1 MKDDGD
7 VIKDLLIYN
16 FFPLRFYAV
25 TSRRYNTL
33 SYCSNGVKRTVKHQ
47 QQHQQQQQ
55 QFVCNDKPTSQLT
68 AHMLQHQDNGDV
80 TAAAAGRQYF
90 VLDPEQQ

>member
-1 MKDDGD
+1 LT
-7 VIKDLLIYN
+7 VHPQIVVFL
-16 FFPLRFYAV
+16 PRFYAV

-33 SYCSNGVKRTVKHQ
+33 SYCSNSVKRTVKHH

-68 AHMLQHQDNGDV
+68 AHMLQHPDNGDV

>member
-1 MKDDGD
+1 
-7 VIKDLLIYN
+7 VN
-16 FFPLRFYAV
+16 
-25 TSRRYNTL
+25 
-33 SYCSNGVKRTVKHQ
+33 HQ

-55 QFVCNDKPTSQLT
+55 QFLCNDKLTSQLT
-68 AHMLQHQDNGDV
+68 AHMLQHPDNGDV